1 MEMYDL
7 FYKWVPVYFRIPVL
21 VLLFFVI
28 LCANGVF
35 LGNLTD
41 MASSLGMYPEHY
53 TAAANAMYI
62 GMALGLMTEVRLKL
76 RFSSKTLLLAG
87 LSVMLLMNIV
97 CATTSNPWITIIAVF
112 ILGFAKIS
120 ALIEV
125 YIIQLMMWS
134 KQLDT
139 SRFYPFVYFVALGG
153 LYLTTWATASLAYY
167 YNWQYAYILVVMV
180 LAVAILLTVLLVEN
194 HPLKNRMAISGMDWG
209 SLLLL
214 GISMLLL
221 NYVVVYGKVE
231 DWFYSGSIKLAAFGF
246 IFSFL
251 VFLKRTLT
259 IPAPFFK
266 LEIFRKP
273 TFRIGL
279 LLFFILGVFSTGTFQ
294 SAFSAGILQYDTPTN
309 MQLNLFLIP
318 GVTAASVIC
327 FIWYYKKLDP
337 EPMIII
343 GFAGFLVYHIMM
355 YQSFSNEFAITDFWA
370 PSIVKG
376 FATCAI
382 YIAVGLYTTKNFD
395 LGVVM
400 MAGGVMILVRSFLGS
415 GIFSGVYNYIL
426 YAERVRHL
434 DKLAGMTDSGS
445 FFPDQLTSGSLY
457 KALAEQSTLAASK
470 EVTGYIIVFGFAL
483 IAILILYYFR
493 IKIIGT
499 APVTPEPPLAK

>member
-1 MEMYDL
+1 MEIYDL

-21 VLLFFVI
+21 ILLFFVI

-53 TAAANAMYI
+53 TAAVNAMYI

-87 LSVMLLMNIV
+87 LSIMLLMNIV

-125 YIIQLMMWS
+125 YIIQLMLWS

-153 LYLTTWATASLAYY
+153 LYLTTWGTASLAYY

-180 LAVAILLTVLLVEN
+180 LLIAILLTVLLVEN
-194 HPLKNRMAISGMDWG
+194 HPLKKTMTISGMDWS

-214 GISMLLL
+214 GISMLML
-221 NYVVVYGKVE
+221 NYIVVYGKVE
-231 DWFYSGSIKLAAFGF
+231 DWFYSDSIKLAAFGF

-251 VFLKRTLT
+251 IFLKRTLT
-259 IPAPFFK
+259 IPAPFLK
-266 LEIFRKP
+266 LEIFLKP

-434 DKLAGMTDSGS
+434 DKLAVMTDSGGL
-445 FFPDQLTSGSLY
+445 FPNQLTSSGLY

-483 IAILILYYFR
+483 IVVLILYYIK

-499 APVTPEPPLAK
+499 TPVIPEPPLAK

>member
-1 MEMYDL
+1 
-7 FYKWVPVYFRIPVL
+7 
-21 VLLFFVI
+21 
-28 LCANGVF
+28 
-35 LGNLTD
+35 
-41 MASSLGMYPEHY
+41 
-53 TAAANAMYI
+53 
-62 GMALGLMTEVRLKL
+62 
-76 RFSSKTLLLAG
+76 
-87 LSVMLLMNIV
+87 
-97 CATTSNPWITIIAVF
+97 AVF
-112 ILGFAKIS
+112 ILGFAKIF
-120 ALIEV
+120 ALMEV

-153 LYLTTWATASLAYY
+153 LYLTTWGTASLAYY

-180 LAVAILLTVLLVEN
+180 LLVAILLTVLLVEN
-194 HPLKNRMAISGMDWG
+194 HPLKKTMSISGMDWS

-214 GISMLLL
+214 GISMLML

-231 DWFYSGSIKLAAFGF
+231 DWFYSDSIKLAAFGF

-259 IPAPFFK
+259 IAAPFFK
-266 LEIFRKP
+266 LEVFRKP
-273 TFRIGL
+273 NFRIGL

-294 SAFSAGILQYDTPTN
+294 AAFSAGILQYDTPTN
-309 MQLNLFLIP
+309 MELNLFLIP
-318 GVTAASVIC
+318 GVTVASVLC
-327 FIWYYKKLDP
+327 FIWYYKNLDP

-376 FATCAI
+376 FATCVI

-415 GIFSGVYNYIL
+415 GIFAGVYNYIL

-434 DKLAGMTDSGS
+434 DKLAVMTDSGN
-445 FFPDQLTSGSLY
+445 FFSNQLTSSSLY
-457 KALAEQSTLAASK
+457 KTLAEQSTLAASK
-470 EVTGYIIVFGFAL
+470 EVTGYIIVLGFAL
-483 IAILILYYFR
+483 IAVLILYYLR
-493 IKIIGT
+493 IKITGT
-499 APVTPEPPLAK
+499 SPLMQEPPPGQ